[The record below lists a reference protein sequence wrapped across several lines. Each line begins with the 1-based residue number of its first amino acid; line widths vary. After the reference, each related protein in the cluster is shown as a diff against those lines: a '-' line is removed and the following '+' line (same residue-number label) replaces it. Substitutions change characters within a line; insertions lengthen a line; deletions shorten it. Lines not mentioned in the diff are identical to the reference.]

1 MRERKYYTHLEIA
14 RRFDRSVPWVQVLVI
29 EGELPLGE
37 YRKGQWRV
45 PARAVEELHESSAS
59 CPLPEFANRTRNRR
73 VRRPQ
78 ELWKERVRELG
89 KSRDRLAESAHD
101 LELVLITE
109 EDVGRLRL
117 LHVEWQAVLNNL
129 ADCLRLGE
137 RYGLA
142 GTGPGSVARA
152 RAGTRTPPGPVA
164 NTRGFQKPGELWRR
178 LVREL
183 RYESRSIDWQIEDLY
198 LERGRWDSREM
209 DRLRAEKQEA
219 LQRLKHFNGVGLKA
233 GYLKV
238 DRSQAPRK
246 KARYRPNEPDVPWDG
261 GYSNRNRGGGDRAAW

>member
-1 MRERKYYTHLEIA
+1 MRERKYYTHQEIA

-45 PARAVEELHESSAS
+45 PARAVEELHESSPS

-73 VRRPQ
+73 VRRPE
-78 ELWKERVRELG
+78 ELWKERVRKLG
-89 KSRDRLAESAHD
+89 RSKDRLAEGAHD

-117 LHVEWQAVLNNL
+117 LQVEWQAVLNNL

-137 RYGLA
+137 RYEFA
-142 GTGPGSVARA
+142 DTGPGSAARA
-152 RAGTRTPPGPVA
+152 RASSRTPPRPGPD
-164 NTRGFQKPGELWRR
+164 TRGFQNPRELWRR

-183 RYESRSIDWQIEDLY
+183 REESRSIDGRVEELY
-198 LERGRWDSREM
+198 LERGSWDSREM

-219 LQRLKHFNGVGLKA
+219 LQRLKHFNGIGLRE

-246 KARYRPNEPDVPWDG
+246 KARYGPNEPDVPWDG
-261 GYSNRNRGGGDRAAW
+261 GYANRNRGPGW